1 MGTTVFWDII
11 VELLKGVLRLFM
23 NPLLYITIIFTV
35 LLGYRRVIRERQS
48 FKIRIHWGLSET
60 IRLLRE
66 GWLAAFCVSLL
77 SLLIGI
83 VLPMEYIMLVTV
95 LSILFVVSFYY
106 QLASVVYPFGMAF
119 LVLWVTFTQNWG
131 FTLFGFTINASDLKL
146 SMLSSI
152 PLLIGILLIAE
163 GMLVQKYGADLASPR
178 LQRTARGLKAVT
190 FLSKRLWILPVF
202 LVIPGD
208 TITSFVSYWPVFS
221 LGGETYGFILFP
233 IVIGFQQR
241 ARKMLPMY
249 FYPQMGRTIVLLG
262 ALVFVEGIVSYFY
275 PILGLASVL
284 VAIIGRILISFIYG
298 LSERKGK
305 FAVTP
310 QNEGVVI
317 AAILPNS
324 PAEAMG
330 LQIGETIRKVNGE
343 SVHSEEELYRAL
355 QQNAAQCKIEVLD
368 TDGEVRLRQHIVF
381 HHDHFR
387 IGLLLVQ

>member
-1 MGTTVFWDII
+1 MFWDII

-66 GWLAAFCVSLL
+66 GWLAAFCVSLI
-77 SLLIGI
+77 SLLVGI

-106 QLASVVYPFGMAF
+106 QLASVVYPFGIAF

>member
-1 MGTTVFWDII
+1 MFWDII

-66 GWLAAFCVSLL
+66 GWLAAFCVSLF
-77 SLLIGI
+77 SLLVGI

-106 QLASVVYPFGMAF
+106 QLASVVYPFGIAF

-131 FTLFGFTINASDLKL
+131 FTLFGFTINASDFKL

-221 LGGETYGFILFP
+221 LGGENYGFILFP

-262 ALVFVEGIVSYFY
+262 ALVFVEGVISYFY

-284 VAIIGRILISFIYG
+284 VAIIGRILISVIYG

-368 TDGEVRLRQHIVF
+368 IDGEVRLRQHIVF

>member
-1 MGTTVFWDII
+1 MFWDII

-66 GWLAAFCVSLL
+66 GWLAAFCVSLIT
-77 SLLIGI
+77 LLLGI

-106 QLASVVYPFGMAF
+106 QLASVVYPFGLAF

-131 FTLFGFTINASDLKL
+131 FTLFGFTVNASDLKL

-163 GMLVQKYGADLASPR
+163 GMLVQKYGAELASPR

-284 VAIIGRILISFIYG
+284 VAIIGRILISVIYG

>member
-1 MGTTVFWDII
+1 MFWDII

-106 QLASVVYPFGMAF
+106 QLASVVYPFGIAF

-262 ALVFVEGIVSYFY
+262 ALVFVEGIISYFY

-284 VAIIGRILISFIYG
+284 VAIIGRILISVIYG

>member
-1 MGTTVFWDII
+1 MFWDII
-11 VELLKGVLRLFM
+11 AELLKGVLRLFM

-66 GWLAAFCVSLL
+66 GWLAAFCVSLV
-77 SLLIGI
+77 SLLVGI

-106 QLASVVYPFGMAF
+106 QLASVVYPFGIAF

>member
-1 MGTTVFWDII
+1 MFWDII

-66 GWLAAFCVSLL
+66 GWLVAFCVSLL

-106 QLASVVYPFGMAF
+106 QLASVVYPFGIAF

>member
-1 MGTTVFWDII
+1 MFWDII

-106 QLASVVYPFGMAF
+106 QLASVVYPFGIAF

-262 ALVFVEGIVSYFY
+262 ALVFVEGVISYFY

-284 VAIIGRILISFIYG
+284 VAIIGRILISVIYG

>member
-1 MGTTVFWDII
+1 MFWDII

-66 GWLAAFCVSLL
+66 GWLAAFCVSLV
-77 SLLIGI
+77 SLLVGI

-106 QLASVVYPFGMAF
+106 QLASVVYPFGIAF

-262 ALVFVEGIVSYFY
+262 ALVFVEGVISYFY

-284 VAIIGRILISFIYG
+284 VAIIGRILISVIYG

>member
-1 MGTTVFWDII
+1 MFWDII

-106 QLASVVYPFGMAF
+106 QLASIVYPFGIAF

-262 ALVFVEGIVSYFY
+262 ALVFVEGVISYFY

-284 VAIIGRILISFIYG
+284 VAIIGRILISVIYG

>member
-1 MGTTVFWDII
+1 MFWDII

-66 GWLAAFCVSLL
+66 GWLAAFCVSLV
-77 SLLIGI
+77 SLLVGI

-262 ALVFVEGIVSYFY
+262 ALVFVEGVISYFY

-284 VAIIGRILISFIYG
+284 VAIIGRILISVIYG

>member
-1 MGTTVFWDII
+1 MFWDII

-106 QLASVVYPFGMAF
+106 QLASVVYPFGIAF

-178 LQRTARGLKAVT
+178 LQRTARGLKAIT

-262 ALVFVEGIVSYFY
+262 ALVFVEGVISYFY

-284 VAIIGRILISFIYG
+284 VAIIGRILISVIYG

>member
-1 MGTTVFWDII
+1 MFWDII
-11 VELLKGVLRLFM
+11 AELLKGVLRLFM

-66 GWLAAFCVSLL
+66 GWLAAFCVSLV
-77 SLLIGI
+77 SLLVGI

-106 QLASVVYPFGMAF
+106 QLASVVYPFGIAF

-284 VAIIGRILISFIYG
+284 VAIIGRILISVIYG

>member
-1 MGTTVFWDII
+1 MFWDII

-106 QLASVVYPFGMAF
+106 QLASVVYPFGIAF

-221 LGGETYGFILFP
+221 LGGEKYGFILFP

-262 ALVFVEGIVSYFY
+262 ALVFVEGVISYFY

-284 VAIIGRILISFIYG
+284 VAIIGRILISVIYG

>member
-1 MGTTVFWDII
+1 MFWDII

-262 ALVFVEGIVSYFY
+262 ALVFVEGVISYFY

-284 VAIIGRILISFIYG
+284 VAIIGRILISVIYG

>member
-1 MGTTVFWDII
+1 MFWDII

-77 SLLIGI
+77 SLLVGI

-106 QLASVVYPFGMAF
+106 QLASVVYPFGIAF

-131 FTLFGFTINASDLKL
+131 FTLFGFTINASDFKL

-221 LGGETYGFILFP
+221 LGGEKYGFILFP

-284 VAIIGRILISFIYG
+284 VAIIGRILISVIYG